1 MAIPAITPILYLMKQ
16 AFSLIELLV
25 VVTIIGILASVSIVT
40 LNQLSSRSRD
50 SSRRESLSA
59 YATSLEQYKAA
70 SGHYVV
76 DQTILVS
83 GSPMAGGYSNN
94 TFFNGEGWGRLT
106 RKLLVGL
113 SLHYANNISI
123 AYVLQQK
130 GYLAAVQTDPSLKN
144 FPSGDVDS
152 ATTPVPPIRNG
163 IFTNDF
169 FLLVCKYDGSQAV
182 VNPPTSNNFDVI
194 IADGIEFAL
203 YANLENGPVSGP
215 NVLGRGECGNNYGM
229 SKQIQDGTKTDPD
242 VKFSNFKRSY
252 FNYSVGSSLIGH

>member
-1 MAIPAITPILYLMKQ
+1 MKQ

-40 LNQLSSRSRD
+40 LSQLSSRSRD

-59 YATSLEQYKAA
+59 YATSLEQYKAGN
-70 SGHYVV
+70 GHYVV
-76 DQTILVS
+76 DLAIKSWV
-83 GSPMAGGYSNN
+83 GGYSNN
-94 TFFNGEGWGRLT
+94 ISYNGEGWGRLT
-106 RKLLVGL
+106 RKLLGGSSV
-113 SLHYANNISI
+113 HYVSEISI
-123 AYVLQQK
+123 ADVLQQK

-182 VNPPTSNNFDVI
+182 VNNLSSSNNFDVN

-203 YANLENGPVSGP
+203 YANLENGPISGP
-215 NVLGRGECGNNYGM
+215 NVLGRGECGDKVV
-229 SKQIQDGTKTDPD
+229 SGTDSDPD
-242 VKFSNFKRSY
+242 VEFSLFKDK

>member
-1 MAIPAITPILYLMKQ
+1 MKQ

-59 YATSLEQYKAA
+59 YATSLEQYKAGN
-70 SGHYVV
+70 GHYVI

-83 GSPMAGGYSNN
+83 GSHMAGGYFNN
-94 TFFNGEGWGRLT
+94 NGEGWGRMT
-106 RKLLVGL
+106 RKLLSWPVG
-113 SLHYANNISI
+113 HYSSDLSI
-123 AYVLQQK
+123 ADVLQQK

-144 FPSGDVDS
+144 FPSGDVGS
-152 ATTPVPPIRNG
+152 VNTPVPPIRNG

-169 FLLVCKYDGSQAV
+169 FLLVCNYNGSKAV
-182 VNPPTSNNFDVI
+182 VYDTITTNYFDVN

-203 YANLENGPVSGP
+203 YANLENGPISGP
-215 NVLGRGECGNNYGM
+215 NVLGRGECGDKVV
-229 SKQIQDGTKTDPD
+229 SGTDSDPD
-242 VKFSNFKRSY
+242 VEFSLFKDK

>member
-1 MAIPAITPILYLMKQ
+1 MKQ

-94 TFFNGEGWGRLT
+94 GSFNDEGWGRLT
-106 RKLLVGL
+106 RKLLRGPSV
-113 SLHYANNISI
+113 HYLGNISI
-123 AYVLQQK
+123 ADVLQQK

-144 FPSGDVDS
+144 FPSGDVGS
-152 ATTPVPPIRNG
+152 VTSPVPPIRNG

-169 FLLVCKYDGSQAV
+169 FLLVCNYNGSKAV
-182 VNPPTSNNFDVI
+182 VYDTIITNYFDVT

-203 YANLENGPVSGP
+203 YANLENGPISGP
-215 NVLGRGECGNNYGM
+215 NVLGRGECGDKVVNG
-229 SKQIQDGTKTDPD
+229 IDLDPD
-242 VKFSNFKRSY
+242 VNFSLFKY
-252 FNYSVGSSLIGH
+252 KFNYSVGSSLIGH